1 MKPQSAIKSK
11 PGWASNVVVYPGA
24 IIEEDVILGNNV
36 VVHDDVVIR
45 SGTRINDNVVLGR
58 VPQLAGIIQRTPKKN
73 LGRLEIG
80 KNCVIGAGAVLYVGT
95 LIGDDTLIG
104 DLASIR
110 EECKI
115 GNHVVIG
122 RGVML
127 NYNIEIRDRV
137 RVMDSSHFGGDMIVE
152 EDVFIGPHV
161 CSANDNSIGLRSGV
175 IRKGPH
181 ICRGASIG
189 IGAIL
194 MAGVTIGEQ
203 AIVAAGAVVQKDV
216 PARKIAMGV
225 PAKITGDV
233 PPDLMRPIDSR
244 AHSKEAR

>member
-1 MKPQSAIKSK
+1 MNEPTNPHGTVKPV
-11 PGWASNVVVYPGA
+11 PGWGMNTVVYPGA
-24 IIEEDVILGNNV
+24 IIEEQVTLGNNV
-36 VVHDDVVIR
+36 VVHDKVLIR
-45 SGTRINDNVVLGR
+45 SGTTVNDNVVLGR
-58 VPQLAGIIQRTPKKN
+58 VPQIAGIIQRKPTQD

-80 KNCVIGAGAVLYVGT
+80 RNCVVGAGAVLYIGT
-95 LIGDDTLIG
+95 VIGDDTLIG

-127 NYNIEIRDRV
+127 NYNIEIRDRA
-137 RVMDSSHFGGDMIVE
+137 RVMDTSHFGGDMIVE

-175 IRKGPH
+175 TRKGPH
-181 ICRGASIG
+181 IRRGASIG

-194 MAGVTIGEQ
+194 LAGVTIGEQ
-203 AIVAAGAVVQKDV
+203 AIVAAGALVQEDV
-216 PARKIAMGV
+216 PARKIVIGV
-225 PAKITGDV
+225 PAKIKGDV
-233 PPDLMRPIDSR
+233 PPDLLRPIG
-244 AHSKEAR
+244 